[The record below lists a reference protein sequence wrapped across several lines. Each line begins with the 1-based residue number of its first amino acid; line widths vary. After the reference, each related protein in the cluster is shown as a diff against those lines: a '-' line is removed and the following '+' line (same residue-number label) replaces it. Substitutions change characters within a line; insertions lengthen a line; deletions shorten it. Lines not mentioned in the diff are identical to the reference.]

1 MELLPRADE
10 EKLYVNES
18 VFNDSRS
25 QDESLDHEHVA
36 VEERADDREDSE
48 ELYDEYMFDRD
59 YEGYK
64 FSFQELDQREKPAN
78 ARNAK
83 LIAKSI
89 LLKFLIFF
97 LLCLF
102 CFYLVFVITAATN
115 EPYKKDAVLILRTQ
129 NNYLSRSTQFPMVIG
144 LVGQYVFI

>member
-1 MELLPRADE
+1 MELLPRTDE

-25 QDESLDHEHVA
+25 QDESLEHEHVA

-64 FSFQELDQREKPAN
+64 FSFQELAQREKPAN

-83 LIAKSI
+83 LNAKSI

-102 CFYLVFVITAATN
+102 CFYLVIVITATTN
-115 EPYKKDAVLILRTQ
+115 EPYKKDAVLILRAQ
-129 NNYLSRSTQFPMVIG
+129 NNYLRRSTQFPMVIG
-144 LVGQYVFI
+144 LVG

>member
-1 MELLPRADE
+1 M
-10 EKLYVNES
+10 NES
-18 VFNDSRS
+18 VFNDSRF
-25 QDESLDHEHVA
+25 QNESLDHEHVA
-36 VEERADDREDSE
+36 VEKGADDREDSE

-89 LLKFLIFF
+89 LLKFLIFS

-115 EPYKKDAVLILRTQ
+115 ECKYGTW
-129 NNYLSRSTQFPMVIG
+129 
-144 LVGQYVFI
+144 